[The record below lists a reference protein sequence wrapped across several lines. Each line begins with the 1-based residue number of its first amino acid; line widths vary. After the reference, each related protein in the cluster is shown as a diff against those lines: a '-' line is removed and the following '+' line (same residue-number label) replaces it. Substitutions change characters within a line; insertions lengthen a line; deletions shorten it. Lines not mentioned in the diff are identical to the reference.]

1 MFYGKETDPS
11 RVIENGNRPLQMR
24 PLPIHSRYPES
35 PTHRKNVTKT
45 KLWARNHFGTKCG
58 SERADVG
65 SGILWT
71 CTAPPPTSAT
81 VHVDVQPRAHPHRR
95 PLDPRVDGLFNGKRM
110 VLFNGKRMVL
120 FNGKNGEKLGAWQ
133 RGKSVSRSIR
143 IGVRPPKP
151 KSR

>member
-1 MFYGKETDPS
+1 
-11 RVIENGNRPLQMR
+11 
-24 PLPIHSRYPES
+24 
-35 PTHRKNVTKT
+35 
-45 KLWARNHFGTKCG
+45 
-58 SERADVG
+58 
-65 SGILWT
+65 
-71 CTAPPPTSAT
+71 
-81 VHVDVQPRAHPHRR
+81 
-95 PLDPRVDGLFNGKRM
+95 M